1 MERIGIYGGTFN
13 PPHIGHISAAVEAVK
28 RLNLDRLLL
37 IPDRIAPHKQLPE
50 DSADPQQRLNMLRM
64 AVDGIPKLE
73 VSDIEL
79 RREGKSYTYL
89 TVLALSEQYPNAQ
102 FVLLMGTDMFLC
114 FDKWMH
120 PEMIIANASLGV
132 LYRGDKGEIA
142 AIEAKKQEMEENGA
156 QVELVQN
163 DVLPL
168 SSTELRRLLAFGC
181 GDAYLPL
188 GVGEYIRQHG
198 LYSTGKPYKGLSLE
212 ALEQTVIRLLNPDR
226 VDHVLGCRD
235 TAVALAK
242 RWGADET
249 DAARAA
255 LLHDITKALPTDH
268 QLTLVEEYGKILDD
282 FSGENPKVLHAFTGS
297 LVAERI
303 FGEKQQVVQAVRWH
317 TTGRPNM
324 TLLDKIIYVADYA
337 EPNRKFPSA
346 EHLRQLAFADLDEA
360 VRLGL
365 EMTISMLNRQGSRVS
380 PIGEEALAWLNGK
393 RKEEQL
399 C

>member
-50 DSADPQQRLNMLRM
+50 DSASPQQRLKILRM
-64 AVDGIPKLE
+64 SVEGIPKLE

-79 RREGKSYTYL
+79 QREGKSYTYL
-89 TVLALSEQYPNAQ
+89 TVLALREQYLNAQ
-102 FVLLMGTDMFLC
+102 LVLLMGTDMFLC
-114 FDKWMH
+114 FDQWMH
-120 PEMIIANASLGV
+120 PEIILENASLGV

-142 AIEAKKQEMEENGA
+142 AIEAKKQEMEARGA
-156 QVELVQN
+156 RVELVKN
-163 DVLPL
+163 DILPL
-168 SSTELRRLLAFGC
+168 SSTEIRRLLIFGC
-181 GDAYLPL
+181 GDSYLPS
-188 GVGEYIRQHG
+188 GVGEYIRQNG
-198 LYSTGKPYKGLSLE
+198 LYSTGKSYRQLSME
-212 ALEQTVIRLLNPDR
+212 ELEQAVVRLLNPNR
-226 VDHVLGCRD
+226 VAHVLGCRD

-242 RWGADET
+242 RWGADEI

-255 LLHDITKALPTDH
+255 LLHDITKALPPDH

-282 FSGENPKVLHAFTGS
+282 FSRENPKVLHAFTGS

-303 FGEKQQVVQAVRWH
+303 FGEKQQVVQAVCWH

-324 TLLDKIIYVADYA
+324 SLLEKIIYVADYI
-337 EPNRKFPSA
+337 EPNRDFPSV
-346 EHLRQLAFADLDEA
+346 ERLRQLAFTDLDEA
-360 VRLGL
+360 VRQGL
-365 EMTISMLNRQGSRVS
+365 ELTIAMLKKQGSNVS
-380 PIGEEALAWLNGK
+380 PVGEETLAWLNGK
-393 RKEEQL
+393 RKDEQR

>member
-13 PPHIGHISAAVEAVK
+13 PPHIGHISAAMEAVK

-50 DSADPQQRLNMLRM
+50 DSAEPSQRLTMLQM
-64 AVDGIPKLE
+64 AVDSIPKLE

-89 TVLALSEQYPNAQ
+89 TVLSLREQYPHAQ
-102 FVLLMGTDMFLC
+102 LVLLMGTDMFLC

-120 PEMIIANASLGV
+120 PEIILANASLGV

-142 AIEAKKQEMEENGA
+142 SIEAKKQEMEATGA
-156 QVELVQN
+156 HVELVKN

-168 SSTELRRLLAFGC
+168 SSTELRRLLVFGC
-181 GDAYLPL
+181 GDSYLPA
-188 GVGEYIRQHG
+188 GVGDYIRRHG
-198 LYSTGKPYKGLSLE
+198 LYSAGKSYKQLSMAE
-212 ALEQTVIRLLNPDR
+212 LEQTVIRLLNPNR
-226 VDHVLGCRD
+226 VNHVLGCRD

-242 RWGADET
+242 RWGAEET

-255 LLHDITKALPTDH
+255 LLHDITKALPPDH
-268 QLTLVEEYGKILDD
+268 QLTLVKEYGKILDD
-282 FSGENPKVLHAFTGS
+282 FSKENPKVLHAFTGS

-303 FGEKQQVVQAVRWH
+303 FGEKEQVVQAVCWH

-324 TLLDKIIYVADYA
+324 TLLEKIIYVADYV
-337 EPNRKFPSA
+337 EPNRNFPSV
-346 EHLRQLAFADLDEA
+346 ERLRRVAFTDLDEA
-360 VRLGL
+360 VRQGV
-365 EMTISMLNRQGSRVS
+365 EMTIAMLKKQGSRVS
-380 PIGEEALAWLNGK
+380 PMGEEALSWLNGK
-393 RKEEQL
+393 RKEMQS